1 MSLTIGFAGDPHI
14 GVFTRVFEDI
24 AVIPPETPQEM
35 RDAFQEDLGVDLVA
49 THIQGTHIIGSLL
62 AGNSRGLVVSGLV
75 VEDER
80 AALEEHRE
88 VMLLEGSMNAAGNVI
103 LVNDFFAAVH
113 PEMDDDLIDEI
124 GSFLGV
130 PLVRLT
136 LGGIKTVGMAGAV
149 TNTGVLV
156 HPRTTDQEIGVLESV
171 TDLPIGRGSIN
182 MGTGLVGTGLVANT
196 RGYIA
201 GTYTS
206 GFELGRIEEVFG
218 FEV

>member
-1 MSLTIGFAGDPHI
+1 MSLTLGFAGDPHI

-103 LVNDFFAAVH
+103 LVKNK
-113 PEMDDDLIDEI
+113 II
-124 GSFLGV
+124 C
-130 PLVRLT
+130 
-136 LGGIKTVGMAGAV
+136 
-149 TNTGVLV
+149 
-156 HPRTTDQEIGVLESV
+156 
-171 TDLPIGRGSIN
+171 
-182 MGTGLVGTGLVANT
+182 
-196 RGYIA
+196 
-201 GTYTS
+201 
-206 GFELGRIEEVFG
+206 
-218 FEV
+218 